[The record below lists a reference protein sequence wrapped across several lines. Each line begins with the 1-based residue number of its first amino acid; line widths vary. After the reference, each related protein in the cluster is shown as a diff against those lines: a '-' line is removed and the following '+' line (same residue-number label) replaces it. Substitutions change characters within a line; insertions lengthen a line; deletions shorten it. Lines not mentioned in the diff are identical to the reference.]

1 MSNSS
6 RPYGPVQV
14 RDLSEHWGQVK
25 LKIASREQ
33 GHRGCAVRQVN
44 LASRTSGRAMSPVME
59 LPLDPYPRGISSPQR
74 HTFHCSPS
82 FKDVAPNWIKRKP
95 RTAWTGA
102 LHKGVGV
109 PYKGVRGSIPSSVIR
124 SMTTAPVYKT
134 SESSGQTQPLN
145 KLTVE
150 NST

>member
-6 RPYGPVQV
+6 RSYGPVQV

-33 GHRGCAVRQVN
+33 GHRGCASRQGN
-44 LASRTSGRAMSPVME
+44 LVSRTPGRTMSPVME
-59 LPLDPYPRGISSPQR
+59 LPLDSYPRGAFSPER

-82 FKDVAPNWIKRKP
+82 TKDVAPNWIKRKP
-95 RTAWTGA
+95 RTSWAGA
-102 LHKGVGV
+102 
-109 PYKGVRGSIPSSVIR
+109 PYKGVRGSIPSSVVR

>member
-1 MSNSS
+1 MRVKTMSNSS
-6 RPYGPVQV
+6 RSYGPVQV

-33 GHRGCAVRQVN
+33 GHRGCASRQGN
-44 LASRTSGRAMSPVME
+44 LVSRTPGRTMSPVME
-59 LPLDPYPRGISSPQR
+59 LPLDSYPRGASSPER
-74 HTFHCSPS
+74 HTLHCSPS
-82 FKDVAPNWIKRKP
+82 IKDVAPNWIKRKP
-95 RTAWTGA
+95 RTPWAGA
-102 LHKGVGV
+102 

-150 NST
+150 NLT